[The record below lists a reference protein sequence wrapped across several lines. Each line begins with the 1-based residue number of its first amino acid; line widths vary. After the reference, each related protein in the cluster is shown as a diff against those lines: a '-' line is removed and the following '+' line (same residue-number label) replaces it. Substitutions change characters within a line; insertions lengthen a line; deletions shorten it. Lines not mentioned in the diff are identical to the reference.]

1 MVASINN
8 IKDNSLE
15 NKLRLEK
22 VVKTMLSG
30 MALGNRD
37 GTGIAF
43 STEDNKVF
51 MTKTV
56 KNGHEVAEN
65 FEVDTDLD
73 YKHFILHTRTATMG
87 PPSNENSHPHETKYG
102 YLIQN
107 GWQPELYR
115 KLKDQMKTGCDTEAL
130 AYVFDPN
137 PEEFEKNL
145 IGNEHFA
152 IIHLSND
159 GKLVHVMNKNK
170 FLYRAYSK
178 VLSAELFLTSSGVL
192 QDIGTLINENL
203 IVKAVDDGEIHVMDG
218 NFLESTKFNFKDT
231 GWSYAG
237 DWWQNYYSS
246 PHEPRGLLSPKRR
259 PVFNNYN
266 KTKDR
271 DDIPG
276 HVFRM
281 TKKERK
287 RWLKEN
293 QEKRQAY
300 VQFWKE
306 QEIENEREKHQ
317 TEMTEEDGFIIL
329 DSDGNP
335 IKKD

>member
-15 NKLRLEK
+15 NKLRLEM
-22 VVKTMLSG
+22 VIKTMLSG
-30 MALGNRD
+30 MAMGNRD

-56 KNGHEVAEN
+56 KNGHEVAQI

-115 KLKDQMKTGCDTEAL
+115 KLKEHMKTGCDTEAL
-130 AYVFDPN
+130 AHVFDPN
-137 PEEFEKNL
+137 PEIFEKNL
-145 IGNEHFA
+145 LGNEHFA

-159 GKLVHVMNKNK
+159 GSLVHVMNKNK

-203 IVKAVDDGEIHVMDG
+203 IIKTVNDGEIHIMDG
-218 NFLESTKFNFKDT
+218 NILESTKFNFKDT
-231 GWSYAG
+231 GWSYG
-237 DWWQNYYSS
+237 GEWWKSYYDTPS
-246 PHEPRGLLSPKRR
+246 EPKALPSKKR
-259 PVFNNYN
+259 PVYNNYLSA
-266 KTKDR
+266 KER
-271 DDIPG
+271 ADIPN

-281 TKKERK
+281 TRKERR
-287 RWLKEN
+287 RWVREN
-293 QEKRQAY
+293 QEKREAY
-300 VQFWKE
+300 IQFWME
-306 QEIENEREKHQ
+306 QEAENEREKHQ
-317 TEMTEEDGFIIL
+317 NEMTEEDGFIIL
-329 DSDGNP
+329 DSDGYP